1 MKIKDAVYVLCIV
14 GIITGIWF
22 VALATIFLC
31 GARDVPIVSSILLS
45 VSSLVLSQI
54 FVDKAQ
60 KEDARQQKKMIFK
73 EIREAIERAS
83 KSDHGHMFVMGT
95 DMCDRIVIE
104 VIDESE
110 SKIKT
115 VVSVSGEG
123 WIENTQEESK

>member
-60 KEDARQQKKMIFK
+60 KEDARQQKNMIFK